1 VRRRVTL
8 IAKPLRGRAFQ
19 SMLCVFWRYLSGLST
34 MKRAVTLIAAISLTL
49 AGVILSYVEVEAT
62 HHVPTKLV
70 LLALLML
77 GAGIV
82 WLVVEISRT
91 PNDR

>member
-1 VRRRVTL
+1 MRLLALLVRSIDHETGCDIDCRDL
-8 IAKPLRGRAFQ
+8 
-19 SMLCVFWRYLSGLST
+19 
-34 MKRAVTLIAAISLTL
+34 LTL
-49 AGVILSYVEVEAT
+49 AGVILSCVEVEAT

>member
-1 VRRRVTL
+1 
-8 IAKPLRGRAFQ
+8 
-19 SMLCVFWRYLSGLST
+19 MLCVGLIFWGYLSGLSP

-49 AGVILSYVEVEAT
+49 AGTILSYIEAEAT

-77 GAGIV
+77 GAGMV

-91 PNDR
+91 PKDR